1 MNATMVREFCTLE
14 EAAERLHTSQAQI
27 ERLIDKGLLREF
39 RDGTHR
45 LLRAADVG
53 AILAARNRQLERQSQ
68 STTTA
73 TSQPGAK
80 RRKLDLADD
89 PELGTH
95 PHTEQE
101 DTAARE
107 SARRNKGPRNA
118 RNVRRPQNTDLRP
131 ARARRSP
138 TRPSSRA
145 RSSNGPRRPQRQTQ
159 SETPLVRQSLSV
171 REWFWTGLLQDRPIA
186 IALLSGLIL
195 LGLSAAVAGL
205 CMLTGMR

>member
-14 EAAERLHTSQAQI
+14 EAAERLHTSQTQI

-68 STTTA
+68 STTTT
-73 TSQPGAK
+73 TSQPGAR
-80 RRKLDLADD
+80 RRKLDSADD
-89 PELGTH
+89 PELETR
-95 PHTEQE
+95 PHKDQE
-101 DTAARE
+101 NAAARE
-107 SARRNKGPRNA
+107 SVRRDKGPRNP
-118 RNVRRPQNTDLRP
+118 RSVRRPQNTGLRP
-131 ARARRSP
+131 ARARQSP
-138 TRPSSRA
+138 TRPSARA
-145 RSSNGPRRPQRQTQ
+145 RSSNGPRKPQRQTQ
-159 SETPLVRQSLSV
+159 SATSLPRQSLSV
-171 REWFWTGLLQDRPIA
+171 REWFWTGLLQDSPIA

-205 CMLTGMR
+205 CMLAGMR

>member
-14 EAAERLHTSQAQI
+14 EAAERLHTSQTQI

-68 STTTA
+68 STTTT
-73 TSQPGAK
+73 TSRPGA
-80 RRKLDLADD
+80 RGRKLDLADD
-89 PELGTH
+89 PEIETRS
-95 PHTEQE
+95 HTEQE
-101 DTAARE
+101 DAAARE
-107 SARRNKGPRNA
+107 SVRRNKGPRNS
-118 RNVRRPQNTDLRP
+118 RNVQRPKNTGLRP

-138 TRPSSRA
+138 TRPSSRT
-145 RSSNGPRRPQRQTQ
+145 RSLNGPRKPQRQTQ
-159 SETPLVRQSLSV
+159 SQTPPPRQSLSV

-205 CMLTGMR
+205 CMLAGMR